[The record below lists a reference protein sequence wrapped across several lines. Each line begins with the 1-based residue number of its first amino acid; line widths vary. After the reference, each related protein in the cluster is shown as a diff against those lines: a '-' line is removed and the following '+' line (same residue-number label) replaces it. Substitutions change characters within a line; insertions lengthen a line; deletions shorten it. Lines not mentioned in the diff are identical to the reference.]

1 MSNYSLKME
10 RFYKKVMI
18 TEIIKM
24 MLLFMQKMLKIL
36 LLKLKELLMEL
47 IVTIQMEK
55 KSSEDFIALSLL
67 IANH

>member
-10 RFYKKVMI
+10 RFYKEVMI
-18 TEIIKM
+18 TEIIKI

-55 KSSEDFIALSLL
+55 KSSEDLIALSLL
-67 IANH
+67 IANY

>member
-55 KSSEDFIALSLL
+55 KSSEDLIALSLL

>member
-67 IANH
+67 ITNH